1 MKKLLATL
9 CAVMLLVTSLAGMAV
24 AEEKTKV
31 VVWTPGRADYDYML
45 PVVEKFNET
54 NQSNIEIV
62 YEVYSDNF
70 QQVLELAFDTGSG
83 PDIYY
88 SGNPIWASLSYTGRA
103 LPLNDMLTD
112 EQYEFFGGEKNF
124 GETINMKGGNILTL
138 PYTIST
144 PRLVYNK
151 DIFARAGIEKVPETF
166 EEVAA
171 VAKTIT
177 EKLSGE
183 GIYGFAIN
191 LKSPASALGRT
202 LDYMMQPTCGL
213 TNGYNFATGRYEF
226 DKVTE
231 IVAFLRQMFADGS
244 TFPGCDQLD
253 IDPLRTQFAAG
264 RIGMYYSYTGAEY
277 GVYTSQFPTEEE
289 WDFAPLTG
297 NGTRVGLQGAD
308 GGKSFAIN
316 KDTKVPEQAF
326 EVLSYLMSKDVL
338 VGSYEAGL
346 HISMLD
352 DVIAASET
360 PEAIK
365 LHPLMAKQETDGLWP
380 LPPTGLAIEGEDY
393 YSAFSGHILGIPGY
407 EDLDALAADLNA
419 RYNTALDKG
428 IADGTVQP
436 VVYPNFDPMNPA
448 ATMN

>member
-1 MKKLLATL
+1 MKKCLAML
-9 CAVMLLVTSLAGMAV
+9 CAVTLLITSLAGVAA

-31 VVWTPGRADYDYML
+31 VVWTTGRADYNYML
-45 PVVEKFNET
+45 PVVEKYNET

-70 QQVLELAFDTGSG
+70 QQVLELAFDTGNG
-83 PDIYY
+83 PDVFY
-88 SGNPIWASLSYTGRA
+88 SGNPIWATLSYTGHA
-103 LPLNDMLTD
+103 LPLNDMLSD
-112 EQYEFFGGEKNF
+112 EQYAFFGGEKNF
-124 GETINMKGGNILTL
+124 GETINMRDGNILTL

-166 EEVAA
+166 DEVIAA
-171 VAKTIT
+171 AKTIT

-191 LKSPASALGRT
+191 LKSPSSSLGRT

-213 TNGYNFATGRYEF
+213 TNGYNFKTGRYEF

-277 GVYTSQFPTEEE
+277 GVYTSQFPTEAD

-316 KDTKVPEQAF
+316 KDSKVPEQAF
-326 EVLSYLMSKDVL
+326 EVLSYLMSEEVL

-352 DVIAASET
+352 DVIAASEV
-360 PEAIK
+360 PEAIQ
-365 LHPLMAKQETDGLWP
+365 LHPMMAKQETDGLWP
-380 LPPTGLAIEGEDY
+380 LSPTGLTIEGEDY
-393 YSAFSGHILGIPGY
+393 YSTFAGHILGIPGY
-407 EDLDALAADLNA
+407 EDLDALAQDLNN

-428 IADGTVQP
+428 IADGTVEP

>member
-1 MKKLLATL
+1 MKKFLATL
-9 CAVMLLVTSLAGMAV
+9 CTVILLVTSLAGMAV

-31 VVWTPGRADYDYML
+31 VVWTAARGDYDYML

-70 QQVLELAFDTGSG
+70 PQVLELAFDTGNG

-88 SGNPIWASLSYTGRA
+88 NSNVWNTLAYNGWA
-103 LPLNDMLTD
+103 LPLNDMMTE
-112 EQYEFFGGEKNF
+112 EQYEFFGGDRNF
-124 GETINMKGGNILTL
+124 CESINMRDGNILTL
-138 PYTIST
+138 PYSIST
-144 PRLVYNK
+144 VRLVYNK

-171 VAKTIT
+171 AAKTIT

-191 LKSPASALGRT
+191 LKSPASSLGRT
-202 LDYMMQPTCGL
+202 LDYMMRPTCGL
-213 TNGYNFATGRYEF
+213 NYGYNFATGRYEF

-264 RIGMYYSYTGAEY
+264 RIGMYFSYTGAEY
-277 GVYTSQFPTEEE
+277 GVYTNQFPTDVD

-297 NGTRVGLQGAD
+297 NGTRVGIQGAD
-308 GGKSFAIN
+308 GGKWYSIS

-326 EVLSYLMSKDVL
+326 EVLSYLQSKEVL

-346 HISMLD
+346 HVSMID
-352 DVIAASET
+352 EVIESSEI

-365 LHPLMAKQETDGLWP
+365 LHPLMAKQDIDGLWP

-393 YSAFSGHILGIPGY
+393 YSTFAGHILGIPGY
-407 EDLDALAADLNA
+407 EDLEALANDLNT
-419 RYNTALDKG
+419 RYNAALDKG
-428 IADGTVQP
+428 IADGTVQA
-436 VVYPNFDPMNPA
+436 VVYPDFDPMNPIA
-448 ATMN
+448 SMK